1 MEEMVVAAIVL
12 VAGFILLAV
21 EAFFPGGYL
30 LIPGG
35 VMVIVGVFG
44 LADPDDFY
52 TWVTAAVAIIAAIP
66 VTAGT
71 VYLYKKLGSPEP
83 PSTTVSDSLVG
94 KEGVVTVEVTPGN
107 IRGKV
112 KIGSDTWSA
121 DADEPIAVGTPVTV
135 DSSEGVHVHVV
146 PKKSQ

>member
-1 MEEMVVAAIVL
+1 MEELAVAAAIL
-12 VAGFILLAV
+12 AFGLILLTA

-35 VMVIVGVFG
+35 VLVIVGVFG
-44 LADPDDFY
+44 LADQDSFF
-52 TWVTAAVAIIAAIP
+52 TWVTAAVAIAAAVP

-71 VYLYKKLGSPEP
+71 VYLYKRLGAPAP
-83 PSTTVSDSLVG
+83 PSTTVSESLIG
-94 KEGVVTVEVTPGN
+94 KEGIVTAEVTSGN

-121 DADEPIAVGTPVTV
+121 DSDEPIPVGTKVVV

-146 PKKSQ
+146 PKKD

>member
-1 MEEMVVAAIVL
+1 MEELVAAVIIL
-12 VAGFILLAV
+12 AFGLILLTA

-35 VMVIVGVFG
+35 VLVIVGAFG
-44 LADPDDFY
+44 LADQDDLF
-52 TWVTAAVAIIAAIP
+52 TWVTAAVAIVAAVP

-71 VYLYKKLGSPEP
+71 IYLYKRLGAPEP
-83 PSTTVSDSLVG
+83 PSTTVSESLVG
-94 KEGVVTVEVTPGN
+94 KEGVVTVKVTPDN

-121 DADEPIAVGTPVTV
+121 DSDEPISAGTKVIV

-146 PKKSQ
+146 PKKD

>member
-1 MEEMVVAAIVL
+1 MEELVAAVIIL
-12 VAGFILLAV
+12 AFGLILLTA

-35 VMVIVGVFG
+35 VLVIVGAFG
-44 LADPDDFY
+44 LADQDDLF
-52 TWVTAAVAIIAAIP
+52 TWVTAAVAIVAAVP

-71 VYLYKKLGSPEP
+71 IYLYKRLGAPEP
-83 PSTTVSDSLVG
+83 PSTTVSESLVG
-94 KEGVVTVEVTPGN
+94 KEGVVTVKVTPDN

-112 KIGSDTWSA
+112 KIGSDIWSA
-121 DADEPIAVGTPVTV
+121 DSDEPISAGTKVIV

-146 PKKSQ
+146 PKKD